1 MKNEDKIMKNEDK
14 IVKIEK
20 SVILNQIILYHFV
33 SFYSRRQGSQFFESC
48 FSSSYMLV
56 WQFLENLL
64 GRIKMYK
71 IHVYTQQLLFQFLLQ
86 ARVV

>member
-1 MKNEDKIMKNEDK
+1 MAKA
-14 IVKIEK
+14 
-20 SVILNQIILYHFV
+20 SVSLKQYLINLELDAYCLPKLTVYF
-33 SFYSRRQGSQFFESC
+33 
-48 FSSSYMLV
+48 FSSSYMYV